1 MKEKYRKIGLNYEL
15 IASKYLDIN
24 EYEEIVNSY
33 LSDPFFLELE
43 EYLENEDYAL
53 AKDALKGLFILAQ
66 ELYLYPL
73 YIALMEVYEDIEE
86 EMYKESITHYREM
99 IRVYENMRGSF
110 NV

>member
-1 MKEKYRKIGLNYEL
+1 MQT
-15 IASKYLDIN
+15 
-24 EYEEIVNSY
+24 
-33 LSDPFFLELE
+33 
-43 EYLENEDYAL
+43 
-53 AKDALKGLFILAQ
+53 Q

-99 IRVYENMRGSF
+99 IRVYEQMRGSF